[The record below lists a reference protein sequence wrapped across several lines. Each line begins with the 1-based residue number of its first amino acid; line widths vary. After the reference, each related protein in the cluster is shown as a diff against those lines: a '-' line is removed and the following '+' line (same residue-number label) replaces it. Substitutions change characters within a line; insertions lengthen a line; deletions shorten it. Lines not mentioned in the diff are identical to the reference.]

1 MNFLNRLLNKT
12 CSHQFLWP
20 RIDAD
25 GRHYQRCSQCGI
37 AYEYDWN
44 KMQLTGRMIAPTTL
58 YHSEAVAALK
68 TFELRV
74 QAGR

>member
-1 MNFLNRLLNKT
+1 M
-12 CSHQFLWP
+12 
-20 RIDAD
+20 DAD
-25 GRHYQRCSQCGI
+25 GRHYQRCSQCGV

-68 TFELRV
+68 AYEMRV
-74 QAGR
+74 AAGR